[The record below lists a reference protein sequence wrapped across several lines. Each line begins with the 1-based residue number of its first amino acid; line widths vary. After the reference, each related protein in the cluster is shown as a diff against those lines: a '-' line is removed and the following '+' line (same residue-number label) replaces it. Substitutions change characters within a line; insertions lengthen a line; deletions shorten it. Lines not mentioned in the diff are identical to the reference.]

1 MARGRP
7 WLWWSYERG
16 RNSVIILIARNGD
29 DSRGDPPSAANNKED
44 SFILSQLSPL
54 SDKCKEM
61 SIRLWCLRL
70 RVIGRG
76 WAGLCSGIKGDRAIK
91 ADTFAASAFHLT
103 DL

>member
-7 WLWWSYERG
+7 WLWWSHERG

-44 SFILSQLSPL
+44 SFILSQLSAL

-61 SIRLWCLRL
+61 STMCQVSWEERSASKFGGMLD
-70 RVIGRG
+70 
-76 WAGLCSGIKGDRAIK
+76 SNHAI
-91 ADTFAASAFHLT
+91 A
-103 DL
+103 